1 MLLATVQPATAPAPA
16 IAPGAPREVSALI
29 LRWSARGLMA
39 MVWLSTLLFGIY
51 IFFFYGGAL
60 AVGKAEQW
68 NLVLPRLYDPESP
81 AGTAGIGLHFV
92 TGAIILALGFAQFIA
107 PIRDRFPTVHRW
119 LGRIYVVCCLAAA
132 VGGLVFIFTV
142 GTIGGTVMDIG
153 FGLYG
158 VLMAI
163 AAVQT
168 MRHARAG
175 RLEVHR
181 QWAIRLFALAI
192 GSWLYRMDYGF
203 WLILANRL
211 GHGEN
216 FTGPFDRVMAFAF
229 YLPNLVVAE
238 AYIRSQGKKAP
249 AALRL
254 AASAVM
260 LGAAFLLLVGTY
272 YFCKFYWIPGI
283 ALRFAG

>member
-1 MLLATVQPATAPAPA
+1 MATVHSTTAPAA
-16 IAPGAPREVSALI
+16 VITPGEPRELSALI
-29 LRWSARGLMA
+29 LRWSARGLAA
-39 MVWLSTLLFGIY
+39 MVWLSALLFGIY
-51 IFFFYGGAL
+51 ILFFYAGAL
-60 AVGKAEQW
+60 AVGEMEQW
-68 NLVLPRLYDPESP
+68 NWVLPRLYDPESP
-81 AGTAGIGLHFV
+81 AGTVGIGIHFA
-92 TGAIILALGFAQFIA
+92 TGGVVLALGFIQLIG
-107 PIRDRFPTVHRW
+107 PVRDRFPALHRW
-119 LGRIYVVCCLAAA
+119 LGRVYVASSLLAAI
-132 VGGLVFIFTV
+132 GGLVFIATV
-142 GTIGGTVMDIG
+142 GTIGGTPMDIG

-158 VLMAI
+158 VLMTI

-168 MRHARAG
+168 YRHARAR

-181 QWAIRLFALAI
+181 AWAIRLFALAI